1 MKAAVCAM
9 AAVALAVPATAENRY
24 DRKLEEAAAAIVAA
38 KIGEIRGSF
47 AFGVKPAM
55 VVVQDDVVMSTA
67 EVNATDSAPPEGMAR
82 ATERRIDPPTT
93 F

>member
-1 MKAAVCAM
+1 MKTAVCAM
-9 AAVALAVPATAENRY
+9 AAVALAVPATAQSRY
-24 DRKLEEAAAAIVAA
+24 DRKLEEAAAAIIAS

-55 VVVQDDVVMSTA
+55 VVVRDDVVMSTTDVGAA
-67 EVNATDSAPPEGMAR
+67 EPAPPEGMAR
-82 ATERRIDPPTT
+82 ATERRIDPSTT

>member
-24 DRKLEEAAAAIVAA
+24 DRKLEEAAAAIIAS
-38 KIGEIRGSF
+38 KIGEIRGGF

-55 VVVQDDVVMSTA
+55 VVVRDDVLMST
-67 EVNATDSAPPEGMAR
+67 TDIGAAAPAPPEGMAR
-82 ATERRIDPPTT
+82 ATERRAAPSTT